1 MFACLRKS
9 VAPWQLFEEGRK
21 SFKEFSAKDQEG
33 IVTEYLP
40 KVRYLAQLLKKRLP
54 ASMEYNELFNAGVLG
69 LLDALNKYDPTS
81 QNSFSTYA
89 ENRINGAMKDELR
102 SRDPLSRGS
111 RTLVKLLSSA
121 QDNFERQHGRMPSE
135 ADLAKMC
142 KLSIDEVRR
151 GLTAMEQQMG
161 TQDMYQLAETLTN
174 DGLGSGGTPC
184 NDAIRDEVVMH
195 IRTCLAEL
203 NEREQFILSMSY
215 VEECSLKEIASA
227 LKVSEGRV
235 SQLRAQAIR
244 HLSDRYMRRY
254 GR

>member
-1 MFACLRKS
+1 MFACLRKT

-21 SFKEFSAKDQEG
+21 SFQEFSAKEQES
-33 IVTEYLP
+33 IVMEYLP
-40 KVRYLAQLLKKRLP
+40 KVRYLAQILKKRLP
-54 ASMEYNELFNAGVLG
+54 ATMEYNELINAGVLG
-69 LLDALNKYDPTS
+69 LLDALNKYDPS
-81 QNSFSTYA
+81 SRNAFSTYA

-111 RTLVKLLSSA
+111 RTLVKLLRQA
-121 QDNFERQHGRMPSE
+121 QDSYERKYGRLPSE
-135 ADLAKMC
+135 AELARMC
-142 KLSIDEVRR
+142 SLSVEEVRR
-151 GLTAMEQQMG
+151 GLTAMEQQME

-184 NDAIRDEVVMH
+184 NNAIRDEVVEH
-195 IRTCLAEL
+195 IRGCLAEL

-215 VEECSLKEIASA
+215 VEECSLKEIASV

-235 SQLRAQAIR
+235 SQLRSQAIR
-244 HLSDRYMRRY
+244 HLSDCYNRRY